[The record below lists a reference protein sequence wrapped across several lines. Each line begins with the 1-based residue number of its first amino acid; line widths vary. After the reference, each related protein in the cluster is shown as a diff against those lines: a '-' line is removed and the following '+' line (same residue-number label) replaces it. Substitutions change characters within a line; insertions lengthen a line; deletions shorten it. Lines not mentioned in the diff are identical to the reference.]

1 MNKNNSYFTNR
12 KLALLKEKQ
21 RNNLELIINQ
31 KEAKLL
37 KTNIPIQKIIGFV
50 CMQNL
55 QLKINKKVLIPRY
68 ETEELILQA
77 YKYINGQST
86 VLDLGCGSGFIGL
99 AIAKNT
105 KAKQVVLSDIDSQ
118 AILQSKINAK
128 LNKLKVKIIQSD
140 LFDNLKKY
148 KFDVIICNPPYLD
161 FEKSKLDSSVLDYE
175 PWNALFAKQKGNYFY
190 QKILKQYKSFL
201 KPKGVILF
209 EIDQTNL
216 EFFNK
221 YYPEF
226 KLIYDINNKVRIA
239 VYESE

>member
-1 MNKNNSYFTNR
+1 M
-12 KLALLKEKQ
+12 
-21 RNNLELIINQ
+21 
-31 KEAKLL
+31 
-37 KTNIPIQKIIGFV
+37 
-50 CMQNL
+50 
-55 QLKINKKVLIPRY
+55 
-68 ETEELILQA
+68 
-77 YKYINGQST
+77 
-86 VLDLGCGSGFIGL
+86 
-99 AIAKNT
+99 
-105 KAKQVVLSDIDSQ
+105 
-118 AILQSKINAK
+118 
-128 LNKLKVKIIQSD
+128 
-140 LFDNLKKY
+140 
-148 KFDVIICNPPYLD
+148 D

>member
-50 CMQNL
+50 YMQNL

>member
-50 CMQNL
+50 YMQNL

-99 AIAKNT
+99 AIAKNA

-175 PWNALFAKQKGNYFY
+175 PWNALFAKKKGNYFY